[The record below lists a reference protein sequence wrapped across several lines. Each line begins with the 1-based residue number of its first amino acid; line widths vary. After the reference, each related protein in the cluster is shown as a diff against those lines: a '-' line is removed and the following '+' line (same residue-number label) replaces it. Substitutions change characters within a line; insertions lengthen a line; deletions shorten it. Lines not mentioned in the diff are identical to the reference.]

1 MPDKYILDS
10 SIIAAVFFQEK
21 SSSKAEQIVS
31 SSELITVDLAM
42 AEVSNVAWKRIKI
55 FQDDREI
62 IYEALKKS
70 VEFIKTACQVIRT
83 EELIEEAFSI
93 ALNENVTIYDALFL
107 AASQKINVPLLTLD
121 KRLAKTSQEV
131 ELL

>member
-1 MPDKYILDS
+1 MPDKYVLDS

-31 SSELITVDLAM
+31 SSELITLDLAM

-55 FQDDREI
+55 FQDDPEI
-62 IYEALKKS
+62 IYEALKNS

-83 EELIEEAFSI
+83 EELIEDSFSI
-93 ALNENVTIYDALFL
+93 ALNKNVTIYDALFL

>member
-1 MPDKYILDS
+1 VPDKYVLDS

-31 SSELITVDLAM
+31 TSELITVDLAM
-42 AEVSNVAWKRIKI
+42 AEVSHVAWKRIKI
-55 FQDDREI
+55 FQDDPEI
-62 IYEALKKS
+62 IYEALKNS

-93 ALNENVTIYDALFL
+93 ALNKNVTIYDALFL
-107 AASQKINVPLLTLD
+107 AASQKITVPLLTLD
-121 KRLAKTSQEV
+121 KRLAKTSLEV